1 MRLLHVKF
9 SNPFDAYSPLLLLE
23 AAEFALIPIGKER
36 YQEPSGCHC
45 RQSRSAKRV
54 DDPSL
59 VESRLELAFNGVIR
73 DLISTTARK
82 GAPIAIFWTWAIRHS
97 ITKSAFELC
106 GCRIFRS
113 QKYRSLNLNDKETIA
128 FYLFYYSS
136 TVAILGQG
144 SDSCAA
150 NGLAIARRYILFSL
164 LEFLPSAYLVDD
176 ADDGA
181 DY

>member
-54 DDPSL
+54 DDPAL
-59 VESRLELAFNGVIR
+59 VESWLELAFNGVIR

-82 GAPIAIFWTWAIRHS
+82 GTPIAIFWTWAIRYS

-128 FYLFYYSS
+128 YYLFLLFIDRCHFGAGVGFLRRKWISDRSPIYPFQSS
-136 TVAILGQG
+136 
-144 SDSCAA
+144 
-150 NGLAIARRYILFSL
+150 
-164 LEFLPSAYLVDD
+164 
-176 ADDGA
+176 
-181 DY
+181 

>member
-54 DDPSL
+54 DDPAL
-59 VESRLELAFNGVIR
+59 VESWLELAFNGVIR

-82 GAPIAIFWTWAIRHS
+82 GAPIAIFWTWAIRYS

-113 QKYRSLNLNDKETIA
+113 QKYRSLNLNDSELLLII
-128 FYLFYYSS
+128 FFIIHRPLPFWGRGR
-136 TVAILGQG
+136 ILAPQM
-144 SDSCAA
+144 D
-150 NGLAIARRYILFSL
+150 
-164 LEFLPSAYLVDD
+164 
-176 ADDGA
+176 
-181 DY
+181 